1 RGAWRVGEYLDL
13 VRLATITNETM
24 DQSFFGAIGLAETT
38 QAPAGQSSAARNP
51 RAGSADTARS
61 TQQNSY
67 RLQSCPDSKLSIWVC
82 QSCLQNRHCRAF
94 FRSAL
99 SVFIRGEV
107 CFWPLVP
114 CLRRSGQTQRT
125 FCPGHVP
132 VASELEAHLA
142 EHADRPEAELLVQF

>member
-1 RGAWRVGEYLDL
+1 MPRFRRGAWRVGEYLDL

-99 SVFIRGEV
+99 SVFIRGKGFV
-107 CFWPLVP
+107 FGRWFRVSADQG
-114 CLRRSGQTQRT
+114 RRKGRS
-125 FCPGHVP
+125 
-132 VASELEAHLA
+132 
-142 EHADRPEAELLVQF
+142 VQATSQ